1 MHASLSLAIRLCCC
15 ATIAL
20 SACVRAAE
28 SKVSGTLTL
37 GEEKIALKYAY
48 VDEAQPAE
56 PIIVLSDQPLPA
68 KSIPFIP
75 EKLVDE
81 QKIHAVAFSVSAAD
95 KTWTNTFGKL
105 YLPGHG
111 GVGLGRVEDGNETLV
126 IRKIDSG
133 AIEGTFATRSVVHV
147 IESVPPYSFDLS
159 FSVNLV
165 KGAAQH

>member
-1 MHASLSLAIRLCCC
+1 MQAYLKFASRLCCC
-15 ATIAL
+15 AIVAM
-20 SACVRAAE
+20 SARASAAE
-28 SKVSGTLTL
+28 SKVSGTLSV
-37 GEEKIALKYAY
+37 GDEKIALKYAY

-68 KSIPFIP
+68 KAIPFIP

-81 QKIHAVAFSVSAAD
+81 QKIHAIAFSVSAAD

-111 GVGLGRVEDGNETLV
+111 GVGLGSVEDGNETLV
-126 IRKIDSG
+126 IKSMDSG
-133 AIEGTFATRSVVHV
+133 AIEGTFATRNVVHI
-147 IESVPPYSFDLS
+147 IESVPPYSFNLS
-159 FSVNLV
+159 FSVSLV